1 MDTVHASIAIVLP
14 YFGKLPNYFPLFL
27 ESCRKN
33 PSVDWLFYT
42 DCDPL
47 PECPENVKA
56 FRMSFDDFRARLQ
69 KAFDFPICLET
80 PYKLCDFKPT
90 YGDTLAQ
97 DLQGYD
103 FWGHCD
109 CDMIFGDIRK
119 FITPEITG
127 QYDRIL
133 NCGHL
138 ILYRN
143 IPEVCTYYRRQTCI
157 DFQAVLQSPKSHSFD
172 EWPGISGC
180 WRRDGLPCYGE
191 LILDDL
197 RLDVPDFRPVQT
209 LPGGF
214 VGPYHGQ
221 PDQSRRFAKMKHIA
235 YSWRNGKLLRHWVQ
249 KGQVLQEETL
259 YVHFQ
264 KRKMEVCLP
273 QGQYPGEFLM
283 VPNRFLPYEAPT
295 PALLKRLCPKK
306 LEPRRWGKMALMTA
320 YYELKNLGSAD
331 FSEKSAILSYL
342 RSFRK

>member
-14 YFGKLPNYFPLFL
+14 YFGKLPNYFLLFL

-33 PSVDWLFYT
+33 PSGDWLFYT

-56 FRMSFDDFRARLQ
+56 FRMSFADFRARLQ

-90 YGDTLAQ
+90 YGDALSE

-119 FITPEITG
+119 FITPDITG

-138 ILYRN
+138 VLYRN
-143 IPEVCTYYRRQTCI
+143 TPEVCTYYKRQTYI
-157 DFQAVLQSPKSHSFD
+157 DLPSVFQSPKSHCFD
-172 EWPGISGC
+172 EWAGISKC
-180 WRRDGLPCYGE
+180 WYRDGLPCYSE
-191 LILDDL
+191 HILDDL
-197 RLDVPDFRPVQT
+197 RVDVPDFRPVQT
-209 LPGGF
+209 LPGGYI
-214 VGPYHGQ
+214 GPYHGQ
-221 PDQSRRFAKMKHIA
+221 PDESRRFSKMKHII
-235 YSWRNGKLLRHWVQ
+235 YSWQGGTLLRHWVCGG
-249 KGQVLQEETL
+249 KIHQEETMYL
-259 YVHFQ
+259 HLQ
-264 KRKMEVCLP
+264 KRKMEISLP
-273 QGQYPGEFLM
+273 LDEKTDSFLIA
-283 VPNRFLPYEAPT
+283 PNQFLPYETPT
-295 PALLKRLCPKK
+295 PALLKQLSSKRLEKG
-306 LEPRRWGKMALMTA
+306 RWGQLALMTVISEV
-320 YYELKNLGSAD
+320 YHLGAAD